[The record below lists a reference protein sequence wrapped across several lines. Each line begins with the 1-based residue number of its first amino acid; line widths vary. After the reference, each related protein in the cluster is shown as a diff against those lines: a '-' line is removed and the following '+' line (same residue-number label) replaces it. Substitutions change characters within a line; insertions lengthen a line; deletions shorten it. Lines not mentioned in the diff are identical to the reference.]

1 MALVSH
7 REAKSLRGARPGD
20 RKAHLKLPWGSLA
33 PCRPSSSITAHT
45 KPSLAHPSP
54 PSPYLGVQGA
64 QESIQ
69 LHVEAAAADVD
80 GGFQDLAEAL
90 LSERRGCS

>member
-7 REAKSLRGARPGD
+7 REAKSLTGAQPGD
-20 RKAHLKLPWGSLA
+20 RKAHLKLLWGSLVL
-33 PCRPSSSITAHT
+33 CRLSSSITAHT
-45 KPSLAHPSP
+45 KPSLAHRSL

-80 GGFQDLAEAL
+80 GSFQDLAEAL
-90 LSERRGCS
+90 LSERPGCS